1 MKKNARCRAAIA
13 CGLMAMVFTGYSARL
28 IYLQVSKHE
37 EYTALA
43 AAKHSIRESIPAR
56 RGLILDRNG
65 EILAANIP
73 VRKVIVDGSHV
84 KNPSLLAEIAAPF
97 AGLPRRD
104 LERLFMEE
112 AAKKKQFK
120 VLLQDLKEE
129 SAIAL
134 RKAMEENNLRGLYFR
149 ENTTRTYPNGP
160 MLSHVLGFLSR
171 KDPND
176 EHVVGVE
183 GVERTLQDTLCGE
196 DGFRH
201 IERDRTGREIV
212 IYRGQEQA
220 ARNGQNV
227 QLTIDMGLQAILEAE
242 MENAFKELKP
252 ENAIGIIVQPKT
264 GEILALANRPTFD
277 LNLINAAK
285 PVEMKNRAILDMVE
299 PGSTFKIVVA
309 AAALNERTVSEK
321 SLIYCENG
329 SFSYGGRILR
339 DHHGYGQMNVH
350 DILMKSSNIGS
361 AKMALMMGDEKFYEY
376 VRRFGFGERSG
387 VQLPGEISGLVH
399 PPARWDKLTITRMPM
414 GHSVAVTPLQM
425 AMAMSVIANGGKL
438 MRPHVIKSIK
448 DADGN
453 VVQQFEPEVVREVVP
468 PEVAGFVNKALT
480 EVVSE
485 RGTATLASVNG
496 FSVAGKTGTAQKVN
510 PKGGYSEGKYVVSF
524 VGYMP
529 AENPEFVCLI
539 LIDDAKISSSLNYG
553 GLVAAPIFSRV
564 AEKAARYLDLTPA
577 PRAEPI
583 LPVAMQQTDARQYR
597 Q

>member
-1 MKKNARCRAAIA
+1 MREKARIRAAIV
-13 CGLMAMVFTGYSARL
+13 CVLMASIFTGYSARL

-43 AAKHSIRESIPAR
+43 AQKHSIRLAVPAR
-56 RGLILDRNG
+56 RGLIFDRNG
-65 EILAANIP
+65 EILATNIP
-73 VRKVIVDGSHV
+73 VRKVVIDGSHV
-84 KNPSLLAEIAAPF
+84 NNPDALASLAASSLDLPESALRQELKTSSKYKVLRPDLAE
-97 AGLPRRD
+97 D
-104 LERLFMEE
+104 
-112 AAKKKQFK
+112 K
-120 VLLQDLKEE
+120 
-129 SAIAL
+129 AIAL
-134 RKAMEENNLRGLYFR
+134 QKAMEENSLRGIYFHQ
-149 ENTTRTYPNGP
+149 NTTRTYPNGP

-171 KDPND
+171 KDPDD
-176 EHVVGVE
+176 EHVVGVD
-183 GVERTLQDTLCGE
+183 GVERSMEETLCGE
-196 DGFRH
+196 EGFRH

-242 MENAFKELKP
+242 MESAFKELKP
-252 ENAIGIIVQPKT
+252 ENAIGLIIQPKT

-285 PVEMKNRAILDMVE
+285 PEQMKNRAILDMVE

-309 AAALNERTVSEK
+309 SAALNERTVTEK

-387 VQLPGEISGLVH
+387 VQLPGEIPGLVH

-425 AMAMSVIANGGKL
+425 AMAMAVVANGGKL
-438 MRPHVIKSIK
+438 MRPHIIQSIK

-453 VVQQFEPEVVREVVP
+453 VVRQSEPEVVREVVP
-468 PEVAGFVNKALT
+468 PGVAGFVNRALT
-480 EVVSE
+480 EVVSAH
-485 RGTATLASVNG
+485 GTAALASVAG
-496 FSVAGKTGTAQKVN
+496 FTVAGKTGTAQKVN

-529 AENPEFVCLI
+529 AEDPEFVCLI
-539 LIDDAKISSSLNYG
+539 LIDDAKISPSLNYG

-577 PRAEPI
+577 PRAGPI
-583 LPVAMQQTDARQYR
+583 LPIAMRDTDTTEFRQ
-597 Q
+597 